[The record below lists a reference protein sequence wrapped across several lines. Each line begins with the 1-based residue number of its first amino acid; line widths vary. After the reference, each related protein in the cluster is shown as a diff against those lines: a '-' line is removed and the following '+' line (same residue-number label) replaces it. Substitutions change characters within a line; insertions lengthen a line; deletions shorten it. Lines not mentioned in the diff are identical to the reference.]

1 MSDRMVVIRS
11 YNNEFEAQLAKAEL
25 EAAQIPVQ
33 LLSDGLGGVHPHLQ
47 FARGIR
53 LAVPES
59 EAEAALDLLDAPG
72 EQPEV
77 SDVER

>member
-11 YNNEFEAQLAKAEL
+11 FANEFEAQLARAEL
-25 EAAQIPVQ
+25 EAADIPVQ

-53 LAVPES
+53 VAVPAS
-59 EAEAALDLLDAPG
+59 EVEAALELLGPDG
-72 EQPEV
+72 IPE
-77 SDVER
+77 

>member
-1 MSDRMVVIRS
+1 MSDPMVVIRS
-11 YNNEFEAQLAKAEL
+11 YASEFEAHLARAEL
-25 EAAQIPVQ
+25 EAADIRVQ

-59 EAEAALDLLDAPG
+59 EAEAALELLEPLADEG
-72 EQPEV
+72 
-77 SDVER
+77 